1 MILVYIVFM
10 VQDFPGFDQLEREG
24 ANVLLR
30 ISLTMIFAGLLAVSG
45 IAFAA
50 EAPTVLLMHN
60 KQFEP
65 KQLEVPGGVKVK
77 LVVRNM
83 DAIPAEFE
91 SYDLS
96 REIVVPGHSEIEVYV
111 GPLEPGRYEFF
122 NDFNHDMQ
130 GAVVVKPAKG
140 N

>member
-1 MILVYIVFM
+1 VILRVLSTVILACLTAV
-10 VQDFPGFDQLEREG
+10 PGT
-24 ANVLLR
+24 VL
-30 ISLTMIFAGLLAVSG
+30 
-45 IAFAA
+45 AA
-50 EAPTVLLMHN
+50 EIPQLLTMHN

-65 KQLEVPGGVKVK
+65 KQLEVPSGVKVK
-77 LVVRNM
+77 LVVRNL

-130 GAVVVKPAKG
+130 GAVVAKPAAGKED
-140 N
+140 

>member
-30 ISLTMIFAGLLAVSG
+30 TLLTMTLVCLPAVSG
-45 IAFAA
+45 IALAV
-50 EAPTVLLMHN
+50 EMPPLLTMHDG
-60 KQFEP
+60 QFEP
-65 KQLEVPGGVKVK
+65 KQLEIASGVKVK
-77 LVVRNM
+77 LVVRNL

-96 REIVVPGHSEIEVYV
+96 REIVVPGHGEIEVYV